1 MAMLIWFTLAK
12 WNHEFKLQPQ
22 CYKKINYDNG
32 FHGYWWVT
40 HIQKKRYDQVWFMDY
55 VVWHIE
61 GYYFNSKT
69 MWSEYDQLN

>member
-12 WNHEFKLQPQ
+12 WNHASTSMFT
-22 CYKKINYDNG
+22 KINYDNG

-40 HIQKKRYDQVWFMDY
+40 HIQKKRYDQVGFMDC

-61 GYYFNSKT
+61 GY
-69 MWSEYDQLN
+69 